1 MQQFW
6 AKKNQ
11 ERVLNLRR
19 RSARNE
25 KRKFLEEGIV
35 IPKGKPGRKK
45 IKVAVVD
52 VLPPFPDGETD
63 ETLEEQRKQLVQSC
77 NHGSQDLQKVKVLMD
92 NTFGKQRRD
101 VLEHNTQVWKILHD
115 YSFLE
120 NAKGIEVRLFSNLC
134 LSINSTVNMYFCYVL
149 KPLR

>member
-25 KRKFLEEGIV
+25 KRKFLDEGIV

-45 IKVAVVD
+45 TKVAVVD

-63 ETLEEQRKQLVQSC
+63 ETLEEQRKQLVQLY
-77 NHGSQDLQKVKVLMD
+77 NHGSQDLRKVKVLMD
-92 NTFGKQRRD
+92 NTFPKRRRD
-101 VLEHNTQVWKILHD
+101 VVEHNTRVWKILHD
-115 YSFLE
+115 YPFLK
-120 NAKGIEVRLFSNLC
+120 NAKGIEVGFSVIC
-134 LSINSTVNMYFCYVL
+134 VSVSTVQ
-149 KPLR
+149 

>member
-6 AKKNQ
+6 AKKIQ

-45 IKVAVVD
+45 TKIVST
-52 VLPPFPDGETD
+52 LPSFPEGETE
-63 ETLEEQRKQLVQSC
+63 ETLEEQRKQLVQMS
-77 NHGSQDLQKVKVLMD
+77 NQGSQDLTRIKVLMD
-92 NTFGKQRRD
+92 NTFAKRRRD
-101 VLEHNTQVWKILHD
+101 VLLNDTRVWMIVRD
-115 YSFLE
+115 YPFLK
-120 NAKGIEVRLFSNLC
+120 NSKGVEVNYSHW
-134 LSINSTVNMYFCYVL
+134 
-149 KPLR
+149 